1 MKRYYDMNQDMIID
15 SILQERKRQ
24 DVLHPWNKKTNR
36 LAILVEEVGE
46 IAQALQ
52 GEGSLEEELVQLAA
66 VCVRW
71 LEDQ

>member
-1 MKRYYDMNQDMIID
+1 MMKDIIFD
-15 SILQERKRQ
+15 AILQERHRQ
-24 DVLHPWNKKTNR
+24 DGLHEWNKKTNR

-52 GEGSLEEELVQLAA
+52 GEGDLQEELIQLAS

-71 LEDQ
+71 CEEL

>member
-1 MKRYYDMNQDMIID
+1 MTKDIIID
-15 SILQERKRQ
+15 AILQERERQ
-24 DVLHPWNKKTNR
+24 DGMHIWNKKTNR

-52 GEGSLEEELVQLAA
+52 GDGDLQEELMQLAS

-71 LEDQ
+71 LEEL

>member
-1 MKRYYDMNQDMIID
+1 MNQDIIMD
-15 SILQERKRQ
+15 AILQERQRQ
-24 DVLHPWNKKTNR
+24 DVLHQWSSRTNR

-52 GEGSLEEELVQLAA
+52 GEGDLQEELVQLAA

-71 LEDQ
+71 LEEL